1 MKRINNLDCRPARP
15 GGNDTVTFGSPKTLS
30 RTLSRTLSQTLSNP
44 TETASTRYNFGFSL
58 IELLAVI
65 AIISILAGMIG
76 VAAHSARMRAY
87 STLARMEAQ
96 QIATA
101 FKSYWVVKGQWPTV
115 FREGFKPAKAL
126 TKADLFASDLMGGG
140 TAQGDVTS
148 SPFLEISE
156 ESFAGGEEYLDPW
169 GHAYTLKIDPTVEV
183 TEPETFQ
190 VVVGFINAE
199 RYYYQE

>member
-15 GGNDTVTFGSPKTLS
+15 RRNDTVTFGSPK
-30 RTLSRTLSQTLSNP
+30 TLSRTLSQTLSNP
-44 TETASTRYNFGFSL
+44 TETASTRYNSGFSL

-115 FREGFKPAKAL
+115 FRDGGFKEAKAL
-126 TKADLFASDLMGGG
+126 TKTDLFKSDLMGAG

-156 ESFAGGEEYLDPW
+156 ENFAGSEEYLDAW
-169 GHAYTLKIDPTVEV
+169 GHAYTVKIDPTVEV
-183 TEPETFQ
+183 AEPETFQ
-190 VVVGFINAE
+190 IVVGFINAE